1 MMSKPLFG
9 RCIVVTRPRD
19 QAADFIDRL
28 AAAGADVV
36 PCPSIEIVP
45 PPSWAPLDDAIARI
59 EQFDWVVFTSTN
71 GVAVFFERL
80 RAGGRD
86 VRVLHRARLAAV
98 GPQTARALEARGLL
112 VDVVPEEFRA
122 EGVAEEMRRKGM
134 TGARVL
140 LPRAAG
146 AREILPA
153 MLRDGGAEVEEVA
166 SYDTVRPRTVP
177 GEVGTLL
184 AEGKVD
190 LVTFTS
196 SSTVRNFLSLLG
208 EDAVALLQRTRIG
221 CIGPITADTARSAGL
236 TVDIQPSAYTVEEFS
251 KEIVRY
257 FSDLR

>member
-9 RCIVVTRPRD
+9 RRIVVTRPRA

-36 PCPSIEIVP
+36 PCPSIEVVP
-45 PPSWAPLDDAIARI
+45 PPSWDPLDDAIARI

-80 RAGGRD
+80 KAGGRD
-86 VRVLHRARLAAV
+86 VRVLDRVRLAAV
-98 GPQTARALEARGLL
+98 GPQTARALEAQGLL
-112 VDVVPEEFRA
+112 VDVMPEEFRA
-122 EGVAEEMRRKGM
+122 EGVAADMCRKGI
-134 TGARVL
+134 TGARIL

-146 AREILPA
+146 AREILPV
-153 MLRDGGAEVEEVA
+153 MLRDAGAEVEEVA
-166 SYDTVRPRTVP
+166 SYDTVRPRMVSA
-177 GEVGTLL
+177 EVRCLL
-184 AEGKVD
+184 EEGRVD

-208 EDAVALLQRTRIG
+208 EDAVALLRRTRIG

-236 TVDIQPSAYTVEEFS
+236 PIDIQPSSYTVAAFS
-251 KEIVRY
+251 EEIVRY

>member
-1 MMSKPLFG
+1 MMSKPLSG

-19 QAADFIDRL
+19 QAAEFIDFL
-28 AAAGADVV
+28 SAAGADVV

-45 PPSWAPLDDAIARI
+45 PPSWDPLDDAIGRI

-86 VRVLHRARLAAV
+86 VCVLHRARLAAV

-134 TGARVL
+134 TGSRVL

-153 MLRDGGAEVEEVA
+153 MLRDAGAVVEEVA
-166 SYDTVRPRTVP
+166 SYDTVQPRTVS
-177 GEVGTLL
+177 GEVRCLL
-184 AEGKVD
+184 VEGRVD

-208 EDAVALLQRTRIG
+208 EDAVALLRRTRIG

-236 TVDIQPSAYTVEEFS
+236 TVDIQPSSYTVAAFS
-251 KEIVRY
+251 EEIVRY